1 MSKTPQQDRYGYFKV
16 YNEIGGGRSSSP
28 YQMAKHWSTQTDTV
42 VHCQSCMYDVCTLY
56 MVVFSRSEMMVAD
69 VSDYR

>member
-1 MSKTPQQDRYGYFKV
+1 
-16 YNEIGGGRSSSP
+16 
-28 YQMAKHWSTQTDTV
+28 MAKHSGMVHSKV

-56 MVVFSRSEMMVAD
+56 VVVFSRSEMMVAD